1 MTATK
6 APPEVQLN
14 GLEKT
19 LKTARALGIHVA
31 DDEVSLLAD
40 LDHER
45 LARVPF
51 RDFAIE
57 VLTHLGRDLDSD

>member
-1 MTATK
+1 MIETE
-6 APPEVQLN
+6 APPEILSN
-14 GLEKT
+14 GLLKT
-19 LKTARALGIHVA
+19 LSTARALGIDVE
-31 DDEVSLLAD
+31 DPKMLQG

-51 RDFAIE
+51 RDFARE